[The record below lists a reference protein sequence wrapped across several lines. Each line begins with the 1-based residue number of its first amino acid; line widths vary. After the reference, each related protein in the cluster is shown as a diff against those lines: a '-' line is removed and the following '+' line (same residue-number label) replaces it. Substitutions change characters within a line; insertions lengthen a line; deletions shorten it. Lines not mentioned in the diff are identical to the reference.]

1 MSDAGNPV
9 GIAPGAQSNALGV
22 HALVW
27 VAGWSDRECRHA
39 VASTAR
45 AGFDLLEVP
54 LLDPSEVDAAMTA
67 RALAERGVTP
77 TCSLGLTFDTDIS
90 SEDVDTVQRG
100 VDLLVDAVTA
110 AAAMGSRYVGGPIY
124 SAMDKYR
131 RPPTAAGRANAVAAL
146 RTVAAAARERGVT
159 LGLEPV
165 NRYESNLVN
174 TAEQA
179 LDLIAEIDAADVAAP
194 GSTDDAARRPGIVVH
209 LDSYHMHIEQADMAG
224 PVRRCAAAGRLG
236 YVHVGESH
244 RGYLGTGSLDLPGL
258 FRALT
263 DVGYTGP
270 VVFESFSSAVV
281 SPAFASALGLW
292 RDLWSD
298 SDDLAASA
306 HRYLTTHLH
315 AAHTVRRD
323 LS

>member
-1 MSDAGNPV
+1 MSGMAPEPSHRAAGAATNP
-9 GIAPGAQSNALGV
+9 LGV

-27 VAGWSDRECRHA
+27 VAGWSEQQCRSA
-39 VASTAR
+39 VAATAR
-45 AGFDLLEVP
+45 SGFELLEVP
-54 LLDPSEVDAAMTA
+54 LLDPAEVDADMTA
-67 RALAERGVTP
+67 GVLVEHAVTP

-90 SEDVDTVQRG
+90 SDDTATVTRG
-100 VDLLVDAVTA
+100 VDLLLAAVA
-110 AAAMGSRYVGGPIY
+110 VAGDIGSRYVGGPIY

-131 RPPTAAGRANAVAAL
+131 RPATAAGRANAVAAL
-146 RTVAAAARERGVT
+146 RTVAAAARTRGVT

-179 LDLIAEIDAADVAAP
+179 LDLIADVGADNVM
-194 GSTDDAARRPGIVVH
+194 VH

-258 FRALT
+258 FRALA
-263 DVGYTGP
+263 DVGYPGP
-270 VVFESFSSAVV
+270 IVFESFSSAVV
-281 SPAFASALGLW
+281 SPAFASALAVW
-292 RDLWSD
+292 RDLWTD
-298 SDDLAASA
+298 SDDLV
-306 HRYLTTHLH
+306 R
-315 AAHTVRRD
+315 AAHAYMTAQLDAARSVARD
-323 LS
+323 HIR